1 MEYRDISQGEYHR
14 VLHEIEIDRQA
25 LIDFYN
31 MFPKETH
38 LPWNEFKRK
47 YKPDNKYTAMLTDE
61 FKMVYAPEY
70 EGKEL
75 IEYPIIQNLISKFK
89 FNNPLKVTD
98 VQILTY
104 DKGFRFKKHIDR
116 EVNWSMFFPLLPEWG
131 GEPLVYHEGTHRR
144 DDDGLEIYRVYYSTK
159 HMTLTD
165 GKVMHRV
172 PKMSEPRVLLRIRS
186 GDETYDDLIHKI
198 NKGTFFNL

>member
-1 MEYRDISQGEYHR
+1 MEYRNESQAEHHR
-14 VLHEIEIDRQA
+14 VLHEVSIDRQA
-25 LIDFYN
+25 LLDFYN

-47 YKPDNKYTAMLTDE
+47 YNPNNKYTAMLTDD
-61 FKMVYAPEY
+61 FKMVYAPAY

-75 IEYPIIQNLISKFK
+75 IEYPIIQNLISKFNFK
-89 FNNPLKVTD
+89 NPLIVTD

-104 DKGFRFKKHIDR
+104 DAGFRFKKHVDR
-116 EVNWSMFFPLLPEWG
+116 EVNWSMFFPILPEWG
-131 GEPLVYHEGTHRR
+131 GEPLVYHKGSHRKK
-144 DDDGLEIYRVYYSTK
+144 DDGPEIYRVYYSTK

-172 PKMSEPRVLLRIRS
+172 PKMSEQRVLLRIRS
-186 GDETYDDLIHKI
+186 GDETYDELLDKI